1 MLPQKTETIC
11 IGAGAAGLFLCAQ
24 CPDILLLEKMP
35 SPGRK
40 ILATGGGL
48 CNLTHDQDAR
58 QMAHCYNGKENFVSP
73 AIHNLPPEKIRSFF
87 SSLALDTVVRPD
99 GKVFPAR
106 GDAHDVVA
114 ALMKCVR
121 NLVVDCPVTS
131 VLRRDDGFILETAK
145 GTISCTRLV
154 IATGGLSYPGTG
166 STGDGLAFAHA
177 LGHSIVPPRPALCQL
192 VLDRPLG
199 QCEGVDV
206 KEARVRIGTH
216 ETMGPLVIT
225 ARGVS
230 GPAAMDI
237 SRHADRT
244 QSVEIAFAQLS
255 DRDILGFD
263 GAKKLAKAIAQRTGL
278 ASSLVTALLGDL
290 ADRKV
295 STLTKEE
302 RKAVVKA
309 ITAYSSPCSTKGEM
323 ARATVTCGG
332 VDTAE
337 VDRKT
342 MASRICPGLYIIGE
356 ALDVDGCCGGYN
368 LSFAFASAALAARSL
383 SSS

>member
-1 MLPQKTETIC
+1 MLPQRTETIC
-11 IGAGAAGLFLCAQ
+11 IGAGAAGLFLCALR
-24 CPDILLLEKMP
+24 PDILLLEKMP

-40 ILATGGGL
+40 ILVTGGSL

-58 QMAHCYNGKENFVSP
+58 EMARCYHGKENFVSP
-73 AIHNLPPEKIRSFF
+73 ALHNLPPEKIRSFF
-87 SSLALDTVVRPD
+87 SSLALETVVRPD

-106 GDAHDVVA
+106 GDAHDVVS
-114 ALMKCVR
+114 ALMGCVR
-121 NLVVDCPVTS
+121 NLVVDCPVRS
-131 VLRRDDGFILETAK
+131 VQKREDGFVLDTTQ
-145 GTISCTRLV
+145 GTVSCTRLV

-166 STGDGLAFAHA
+166 STGDGLAFAHE

-192 VLDRPLG
+192 ILDRPLP

-206 KEARVRIGTH
+206 EDARVRIGSH
-216 ETMGPLVIT
+216 EAKGSLVIT

-230 GPAAMDI
+230 GPAAMDL
-237 SRHADRT
+237 SRYAQRDQT
-244 QSVEIAFAQLS
+244 VEIAFAPLT
-255 DRDILGFD
+255 DRDILALD
-263 GAKKLAKAIAQRTGL
+263 GAKKLANAIAQRTSL
-278 ASSLVTALLGDL
+278 ASRLATALLGNL

-302 RKAVVKA
+302 RRTVIKA
-309 ITAYSSPCSTKGEM
+309 ITAYSSGCSTKGEM

-337 VDRKT
+337 VDRRT

-356 ALDVDGCCGGYN
+356 ALDVDGRCGGYN

-383 SSS
+383 SS